1 MRFGKTVHVRV
12 ALVLNPRSGGID
24 DPEALVASVRER
36 CEHLTVHDVGD
47 HAEAIDAGPDRL
59 LVAGG
64 DGTIAD
70 CFSAAADAGIQLGVL
85 PAGTANDFARALG
98 LPLVM
103 DEAIELVT
111 RADART
117 QPTWGGML
125 GERPFVNVA
134 SIGLAVDA
142 AEHAEDLKKVAGP
155 LAYGLGAA
163 RAGMAARPVRAGL
176 VVNDDPVAD
185 GRVWQLL
192 VGASG
197 RFGGGSGLGEAEA
210 SERALVAAWVPA
222 GTRLTLPFRALG
234 LRNRTIERQP
244 GVRWWR
250 GHQIVVQASQHG
262 HPADWNVDGELWRAP
277 TQRIELR
284 PLGPVDVVIGEPG
297 GRRPA

>member
-1 MRFGKTVHVRV
+1 MRAGCADLSVHQV
-12 ALVLNPRSGGID
+12 GEH
-24 DPEALVASVRER
+24 EA
-36 CEHLTVHDVGD
+36 
-47 HAEAIDAGPDRL
+47 AIATKPDRL
-59 LVAGG
+59 VVAGG
-64 DGTIAD
+64 DGSIAD
-70 CFSAAADAGIQLGVL
+70 CFAASAKAGIQLGVL
-85 PAGTANDFARALG
+85 PAGTANDFAHALG

-103 DEAIELVT
+103 EEAIELVT
-111 RADART
+111 TAAART
-117 QPTWGGML
+117 QPTWGGTVAD
-125 GERPFVNVA
+125 RPFVNVA

-142 AEHAEDLKKVAGP
+142 AEHAESLKKVAGP

-210 SERALVAAWVPA
+210 SERALIAAWVPA

-234 LRNRTIERQP
+234 LRNRTLEHQP

-250 GHQIVVQASQHG
+250 GHHIVVQASRHG
-262 HPADWNVDGELWRAP
+262 HPVDWNVDGELWRAP
-277 TQRIELR
+277 KQRVELR
-284 PLGPVDVVIGEPG
+284 PLGPVDVVVGEAG
-297 GRRPA
+297 GQPHD